1 MFLRWWVTLFL
12 ALPALAQDLPSGVP
26 RQSREAF
33 HHAARE
39 GARYAPLLYHD
50 EGGGLACAQTS
61 SRSAREAL
69 EAAANRLGVHPG
81 YVAEMLAAHLWDDW
95 SRLHVPG
102 YDLRAVVSEDTASEH
117 PERLEAFLEAF
128 YQAHHAC
135 ALGLMQAL
143 TGAYE
148 GSYRRGPD
156 GSYHLVGRAQGD
168 PYELLAL
175 YPRYFPGTGILEP
188 LGLVYAV
195 RLAELMQ
202 LAVIRK
208 PFLSVVAA
216 TLKRRAEEG
225 GDPLKVAP

>member
-1 MFLRWWVTLFL
+1 MFLRWWALLLL
-12 ALPALAQDLPSGVP
+12 ATCGFAQDLPAGIQ

-39 GARYAPLLYHD
+39 GARYAPLLYRD
-50 EGGGLACAQTS
+50 AGGGLACAQAS
-61 SRSAREAL
+61 SRAARQTL
-69 EAAANRLGVHPG
+69 EATANRLGVHPG
-81 YVAEMLAAHLWDDW
+81 YVAEVLAAHLWDDW
-95 SRLHVPG
+95 GRLHVPG
-102 YDLRAVVSEDTASEH
+102 YDLRAVVSEH
-117 PERLEAFLEAF
+117 PEELETFLEAF

-135 ALGLMQAL
+135 ALGLMQVL

-156 GSYHLVGRAQGD
+156 GGYHLVGRAQGD
-168 PYELLAL
+168 AYELLAL
-175 YPRYFPGTGILEP
+175 YPRYFSGTGILEP

-202 LAVIRK
+202 LAALRK